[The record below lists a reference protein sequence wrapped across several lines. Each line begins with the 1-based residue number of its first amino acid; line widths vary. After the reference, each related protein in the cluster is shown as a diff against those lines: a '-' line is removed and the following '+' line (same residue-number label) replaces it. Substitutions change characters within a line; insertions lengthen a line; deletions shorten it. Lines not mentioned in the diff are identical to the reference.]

1 MGCASPCA
9 QPSPWAMVGMRLLLL
24 LAFECPAL
32 PTGPVSLPP
41 SPEVIA
47 VPRPPAHRPGAAVFP
62 SLAPP
67 VTLLVGGQRRTMVVC
82 LVLDAAPPGLD
93 GSVWFSA
100 GNGSALDTFT
110 YGPAPATDG
119 TWTALA
125 QLSLPAE
132 DPAAWEPLVCH
143 AEPGAGGPRR
153 STQPLRLSASGTRT
167 CLQEPP
173 GGFQAQGLWLGALRL
188 LLFKLLLLDV
198 LLTCTHL
205 PQPPAATGS
214 YHPGTWPQ

>member
-1 MGCASPCA
+1 MAGT
-9 QPSPWAMVGMRLLLL
+9 GLLLL
-24 LAFECPAL
+24 LALGCPAL
-32 PTGPVSLPP
+32 PTGPVSFPP
-41 SPEVIA
+41 SPEVTA
-47 VPRPPAHRPGAAVFP
+47 VPRPPARGPSAAAFP

-67 VTLLVGGQRRTMVVC
+67 VTLLVDGKQRTVVVC
-82 LVLDAAPPGLD
+82 LVLDISAPGLD
-93 GSVWFSA
+93 APIWFSA
-100 GNGSALDTFT
+100 GNGSALDAFT

-153 STQPLRLSASGTRT
+153 STQPLQLSGAASRSRT
-167 CLQEPP
+167 CFPEPP
-173 GGFQAQGLWLGALRL
+173 GGPQAQGLWLAALRL

-214 YHPGTWPQ
+214 CHAVTWPQ